1 MIFSVC
7 GFGAF
12 ANLTYGPALI
22 GRKAVGRALR
32 LNDAAVTFERDDLQ
46 PCDSDAGSRVSNCRR
61 GIISLIPAAL
71 LK

>member
-22 GRKAVGRALR
+22 GRKAVGRALG
-32 LNDAAVTFERDDLQ
+32 LNDAMT
-46 PCDSDAGSRVSNCRR
+46 CSR
-61 GIISLIPAAL
+61 AAAMQDPV
-71 LK
+71 